1 MKHFRTRA
9 SVGAPSLC
17 CSITCI
23 DDSTHPYEQTMYSW
37 FCWLAKIGTADKT
50 TNTLSTEFHH
60 MDKIIEDVGVLT
72 GYCQRTPRA
81 NISPLL
87 PLWVRLQQSVLLFVK
102 EGVYAAT

>member
-1 MKHFRTRA
+1 
-9 SVGAPSLC
+9 
-17 CSITCI
+17 
-23 DDSTHPYEQTMYSW
+23 
-37 FCWLAKIGTADKT
+37 
-50 TNTLSTEFHH
+50 

-72 GYCQRTPRA
+72 GYCQRTPRG